1 MKQQIHN
8 YASLSVLQKVLLAA
22 VNAIQ
27 SYDYRSAR
35 DLLKEA
41 SSIDIE
47 NPEIFNLLGISYEK
61 EGDFI
66 KASKYYRVAYYMDQT
81 FSAPSDNLDRVGTLF
96 SYKSTDINL
105 GLERITGGVSL

>member
-47 NPEIFNLLGISYEK
+47 NPEIFNLLGICYEK
-61 EGDFI
+61 EGDII
-66 KASKYYRVAYYMDQT
+66 KRRRYYKGVKVLSGSLLYGSNFFGT
-81 FSAPSDNLDRVGTLF
+81 FR
-96 SYKSTDINL
+96 
-105 GLERITGGVSL
+105 